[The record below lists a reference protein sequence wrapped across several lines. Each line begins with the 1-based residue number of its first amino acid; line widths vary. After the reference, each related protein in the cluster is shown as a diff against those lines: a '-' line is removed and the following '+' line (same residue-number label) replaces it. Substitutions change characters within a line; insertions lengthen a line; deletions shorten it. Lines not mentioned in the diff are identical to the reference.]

1 MALGTFQDYF
11 IPVLSSLKKNGMT
24 HRKKN
29 MDDVVQ
35 QLKISPVDLELRT
48 NRGTPIYRSRIHW
61 AQAFLAQ
68 AGAVTRPQR
77 GYLQITERGEKLLA
91 ENPNGFSV
99 KKFKEFPDYADAWG
113 RNNRQ
118 DNQTDVPEEQEF
130 SRSPQEIIETEIN
143 KTDAA
148 IGNEIVRKIQN
159 MPFDFLENIVLK
171 LLTAMG
177 YGDSDSSMQ
186 HLGKS
191 GDEGVDGVINQDVLG
206 LQRVYVQAKRNND
219 GNTIGRPEIQKFV
232 GALSG
237 LGASGGVFITTSKF
251 SSEAKDYV
259 SKNMT
264 QKVVLIDGYE
274 LGQLMVKYGIGVQ
287 ITNKYQIV
295 EVDEDFFEN

>member
-11 IPVLSSLKKNGMT
+11 IPVLSSLKKNGVM
-24 HRKKN
+24 HRKDN
-29 MDDVVQ
+29 MSDVVK
-35 QLKISPVDLELRT
+35 QLGLSAADLELKT
-48 NRGTPIYRSRIHW
+48 SRGTPIYRSRLHW

-77 GYLQITERGEKLLA
+77 GYLQITERGEKLLI
-91 ENPNGFSV
+91 ENPDGFSV

-113 RNNRQ
+113 RNNK
-118 DNQTDVPEEQEF
+118 DENQPGVTEELEF
-130 SRSPQEIIETEIN
+130 SRSPQEIIEAEIN

-148 IGNEIVRKIQN
+148 IGNEILRKIQN
-159 MPFDFLENIVLK
+159 MPFDFLEKIVLK

-177 YGDSDSSMQ
+177 YGDSESSIQ

-251 SSEAKDYV
+251 SNEAKEYV

-264 QKVVLIDGYE
+264 QKVVLIDGFE

>member
-1 MALGTFQDYF
+1 MALGTFQEYF
-11 IPVLSSLKKNGMT
+11 IPVLSSLKKNGIM

-29 MDDVVQ
+29 MTDVVE
-35 QLKISPVDLELRT
+35 QLGLSAADLELKT
-48 NRGTPIYRSRIHW
+48 SRGTPIYRSRLHW

-77 GYLQITERGEKLLA
+77 GYLQITERGEQLLA

-118 DNQTDVPEEQEF
+118 DNQTEVPEEQEF

-159 MPFDFLENIVLK
+159 MPFDFLEKIVLK

-206 LQRVYVQAKRNND
+206 LQRIYVQAKRNND